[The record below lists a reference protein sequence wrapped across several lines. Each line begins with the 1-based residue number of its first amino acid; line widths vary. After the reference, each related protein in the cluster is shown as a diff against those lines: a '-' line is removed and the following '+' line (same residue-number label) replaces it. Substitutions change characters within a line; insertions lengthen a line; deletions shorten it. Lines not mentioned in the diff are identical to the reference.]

1 MNNQFGFNSSF
12 GSLTW
17 NTVSETINN
26 MNNYKEEVKN
36 KYDTQAT
43 NDLEEQF
50 RKLTECSFSTTDEK
64 TKGMN
69 DCGAN
74 LAKME
79 IIIKQAAEAH
89 GSDAYKNL
97 GTGQI
102 LPRYV
107 SKNPKRASLS
117 EAALRW
123 NFPVDSRA
131 RQIGALDWMV
141 NTAQQQ
147 EWEINYNPGKQKW
160 KSIAGTLGKWVGAEE
175 WVRELIWWP
184 MEGIWNYLENKTIN
198 KSTPEDV
205 SREARNAKYNWLQ
218 DKYRAILDDY
228 NSELKTLEAR
238 LYEATP
244 EEAPQIQSR
253 MNELNAKKTSV
264 EERLAELW
272 EREKALPSEQPKTV
286 RETIKDANLK
296 WTDASAAGQLDQS
309 AEILYN
315 TEIKP
320 ILKLSQWQWDV
331 GEILKSITKSDF
343 GWMTEWEWK
352 EMQKIINREA
362 AAYSKKYWK
371 VSLEELHKILD
382 DFDLSKASL
391 NWEDPQWLIAQFK
404 DLAHTKIRNI
414 INEAWEEV
422 SPGFGEKMMEYSTKR
437 TGVKQLK
444 NNANMEAGRSLHTWP
459 KQDFKDW
466 LWQAKYKRNW
476 GNRLKRRGKAIR
488 PSTNIMKIVEKIKN
502 PGVTEKLVE
511 KWQEIVSQPKL
522 IESPTL
528 TKISEQLQKSEEQI
542 ENIKNTINSTTKK
555 STRAK
560 WSKKIVN
567 PREAIQSSL
576 PGFGSP
582 MDFVTVALGDIFEMG
597 WLEMPLDVLTE
608 IASYALESAKLW
620 QPLYDKENSY
630 VNQNPYKDIS
640 PLNRW
645 EQASK
650 YYEMNWEDIPG
661 YWTEAREAYE
671 AEQWLQQQDWWK
683 ELLEEEAKNEK
694 DYKERMDDLGEDID
708 IEALIDAL
716 N

>member
-1 MNNQFGFNSSF
+1 MNNQFWFGPSF
-12 GSLTW
+12 TW
-17 NTVSETINN
+17 ATVGDTIKN
-26 MNNYKEEVKN
+26 MDEYERGVSDAYDAQKNVELQDQTKALLDCQYK
-36 KYDTQAT
+36 
-43 NDLEEQF
+43 
-50 RKLTECSFSTTDEK
+50 TTDGK
-64 TKGMN
+64 TKSMN
-69 DCGAN
+69 MGGAN
-74 LAKME
+74 LGKME
-79 IIIKQAAEAH
+79 IVIKQAAEANW
-89 GSDAYKNL
+89 SSAYKWL
-97 GTGQI
+97 WSGQI
-102 LPRYV
+102 LCRYIQ
-107 SKNPKRASLS
+107 KNPKYMQITN
-117 EAALRW
+117 AALAW
-123 NFPVDSRA
+123 DISIETWA
-131 RQIGALDWMV
+131 RQIGAMKGTIKQTEQTGEEREYV
-141 NTAQQQ
+141 PT
-147 EWEINYNPGKQKW
+147 GKKKW
-160 KSIAGTLGKWVGAEE
+160 KSFAGTLGKWVGAEL
-175 WVRELIWWP
+175 WVRELIWRP

-205 SREARNAKYNWLQ
+205 SREARSAKYNWLQ

-253 MNELNAKKTSV
+253 INELNAKKTSV

-331 GEILKSITKSDF
+331 WEILKSISKSDF

-371 VSLEELHKILD
+371 VWLEELHKILD

-391 NWEDPQWLIAQFK
+391 KWEDPQWLIAQFK

-422 SPGFGEKMMEYSTKR
+422 SPGFGEKMMEYSTKK

-459 KQDFKDW
+459 KQDLKDW

-488 PSTNIMKIVEKIKN
+488 PTTNIMKIVEKIKN

-542 ENIKNTINSTTKK
+542 EKVKNTINSTTKK
-555 STRAK
+555 STKAK

-597 WLEMPLDVLTE
+597 WAEMPLDVLTE

-650 YYEMNWEDIPG
+650 YYEINWEDIPG

-694 DYKERMDDLGEDID
+694 DYKERMDEEDID

>member
-1 MNNQFGFNSSF
+1 MDNKFLNTWFNSWFGWGLTGATVNDTVNNITQYQEETKRKYNNQKTQELENSAKAMCECALKS
-12 GSLTW
+12 TD
-17 NTVSETINN
+17 TKTQN
-26 MNNYKEEVKN
+26 MNTCWSNS
-36 KYDTQAT
+36 A
-43 NDLEEQF
+43 F
-50 RKLTECSFSTTDEK
+50 
-64 TKGMN
+64 
-69 DCGAN
+69 
-74 LAKME
+74 ME
-79 IIIKQAAEAH
+79 LIIKQAAQNA
-89 GSDAYKNL
+89 GSTAYDNL
-97 GTGQI
+97 G
-102 LPRYV
+102 
-107 SKNPKRASLS
+107 
-117 EAALRW
+117 
-123 NFPVDSRA
+123 
-131 RQIGALDWMV
+131 
-141 NTAQQQ
+141 
-147 EWEINYNPGKQKW
+147 EWEILCRYLQNNPSQIQNTVQVQKWLMSVAVWARKNWLEMVKWNTQSFEPIERKW
-160 KSIAGTLGKWVGAEE
+160 KSFASKLGTAGMWVGAEE
-175 WVRELIWWP
+175 WVREIIWRWL
-184 MEGIWNYLENKTIN
+184 EGLWNYLENKTIN
-198 KSTPEDV
+198 KSSPEDV
-205 SREARNAKYNWLQ
+205 NREARSAKYDWLQ
-218 DKYRAILDDY
+218 DKYRTILDDY

-253 MNELNAKKTSV
+253 INELNAKKTSV

-272 EREKALPSEQPKTV
+272 EIEKALPNEQPKTV

-320 ILKLSQWQWDV
+320 TLKLSAWEWDV
-331 GEILKSITKSDF
+331 WDIIKSINKSDF
-343 GWMTEWEWK
+343 RWVNELQWK
-352 EMQKIINREA
+352 EMSKKINKLAET
-362 AAYSKKYWK
+362 YSKKYWK
-371 VSLEELHKILD
+371 IGLEKLHSLLD
-382 DFDLSKASL
+382 DFDLSEAKA
-391 NWEDPQWLIAQFK
+391 NWEDVSSLDAK
-404 DLAHTKIRNI
+404 LNDAVHTKIRNI

-422 SPGFGEKMMEYSTKR
+422 SPGFGEKMMEYSTKK
-437 TGVKQLK
+437 TGVTQLK
-444 NNANMEAGRSLHTWP
+444 NNANMEAGRSMNTSR
-459 KQDFKDW
+459 KQDLKDFF
-466 LWQAKYKRNW
+466 WQAKYKRNW
-476 GNRLKRRGKAIR
+476 GTRLKKRWPAIR

-528 TKISEQLQKSEEQI
+528 TKISEQLQKSEEQL

-560 WSKKIVN
+560 WSRKIAN

-650 YYEMNWEDIPG
+650 YYEINWEDIPG

-683 ELLEEEAKNEK
+683 ELLDEEAKNEK
-694 DYKERMDDLGEDID
+694 DYKERMEDEDID